1 MSDLSPSNSPLPSMT
16 GPAQR
21 FPWRILLLGI
31 LASAGALFI
40 DQQLT
45 DWMTA
50 PNVRRAITRP
60 FELLLASSIY
70 LNILAIL
77 ACYPNRG
84 RLIVGFILPLLVST
98 ALTHAAKWAI
108 GRARPSNDIGPLH
121 FDSFELE
128 GRFHSFPS
136 GHTTAAVTLATL
148 LGIYFP
154 QARGVFYFFAACVA
168 FERIL
173 NDRHYLSDVLAG
185 AVVGAFSV
193 HICLKL
199 LGRKF
204 YSKRWPAQR
213 QGLTDGEPDAEER
226 HSLGGSEASTA
237 ERGAP

>member
-1 MSDLSPSNSPLPSMT
+1 MPRVPEQESSKQPLPPVP
-16 GPAQR
+16 GPFAR
-21 FPWRILLLGI
+21 FPWRVLLLGI
-31 LASAGALFI
+31 VASAGALFI
-40 DQQLT
+40 DQRVT
-45 DWMTA
+45 DWITA
-50 PNVRRAITRP
+50 PQTRDAVTKP
-60 FELLLASSIY
+60 FGLLLASSIY

-84 RLIVGFILPLLVST
+84 RLMIGFVLPLLVST

-108 GRARPSNDIGPLH
+108 GRARPYNGIGPFQ

-154 QARGVFYFFAACVA
+154 KARGVFYFFALCVA

-193 HICLKL
+193 HLCVKL
-199 LGRKF
+199 LGRAF
-204 YSKRWPAQR
+204 YAKRWTAQR
-213 QGLTDGEPDAEER
+213 LGLADAEP
-226 HSLGGSEASTA
+226 
-237 ERGAP
+237 GA